1 MKAFNKMIIRVTNTE
16 YETDDGV
23 ITQLPFELDYVPSVE
38 EFQKMYDEWFR
49 IFQQKGLIEDGK

>member
-1 MKAFNKMIIRVTNTE
+1 MIIRVTNTE

-23 ITQLPFELDYVPSVE
+23 VTQLPFELDYVPTVE

-49 IFQQKGLIEDGK
+49 IFQQKGLIEDVK